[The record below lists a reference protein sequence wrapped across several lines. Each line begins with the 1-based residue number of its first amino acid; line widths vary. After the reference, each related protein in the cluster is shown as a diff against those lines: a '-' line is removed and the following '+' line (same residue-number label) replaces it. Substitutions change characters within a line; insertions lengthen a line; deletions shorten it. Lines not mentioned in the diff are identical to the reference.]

1 MLNLELVRPGNFV
14 MIGLMAVAAL
24 WLLKP
29 LMRAVDASP
38 APTNNA

>member
-1 MLNLELVRPGNFV
+1 MVNLELMRPGNFI

-29 LMRAVDASP
+29 LMRAVDVSP
-38 APTNNA
+38 SPDNA